1 MTHWDGATGTEF
13 ARDTRVELDI
23 KGEEGPTRDHEKGDG
38 LFRKGAQGE
47 RWGGQSKK
55 KMHPGGFHCQFP
67 GYDMGR
73 CYYPGTMSRLSLYSY
88 SFLQLHV
95 YLGKLVFMDHEPLLD
110 HELFRLRNS
119 RK

>member
-1 MTHWDGATGTEF
+1 MVTMTHWDGATGTEF

-55 KMHPGGFHCQFP
+55 KMHPGGCHCQFP

-73 CYYPGTMSRLSLYSY
+73 CYYPGTMLLSWDDVKALSVFIFFPTTACV
-88 SFLQLHV
+88 SGEAGV
-95 YLGKLVFMDHEPLLD
+95 YGP
-110 HELFRLRNS
+110 
-119 RK
+119 